1 MITEVKG
8 HEVDSIKLSLDSFEP
23 IEFPGLN
30 TPVKKLINFSIETN
44 SKKKLQELE
53 GQYFIVDLTSFSYF
67 HFIHSQIGQF
77 ELLKSEFPGL
87 KMLMMI
93 ESQHI
98 LDSLMLEH
106 AGVINDVKS
115 VYGIKDIVLY
125 SNTNISIE
133 EVYFYSPRS
142 KIIEMVDE
150 SFYVGEVASESD
162 PDFYPYSI
170 KLAELVNKKFSQ
182 YMSKTKKQRTYM
194 LDIGKVFN
202 QDRIALWATQKKYN
216 VFNPVGATL
225 FNQILTA
232 SSSSAILSIHGGNLT
247 NIMFCNPG
255 THVIA
260 LDPYPNY
267 LWFYRNIADAL
278 GLKMTV
284 IDTIIPGQANT
295 ERLFGDK

>member
-1 MITEVKG
+1 
-8 HEVDSIKLSLDSFEP
+8 
-23 IEFPGLN
+23 
-30 TPVKKLINFSIETN
+30 
-44 SKKKLQELE
+44 
-53 GQYFIVDLTSFSYF
+53 
-67 HFIHSQIGQF
+67 
-77 ELLKSEFPGL
+77 
-87 KMLMMI
+87 
-93 ESQHI
+93 
-98 LDSLMLEH
+98 
-106 AGVINDVKS
+106 
-115 VYGIKDIVLY
+115 
-125 SNTNISIE
+125 
-133 EVYFYSPRS
+133 
-142 KIIEMVDE
+142 
-150 SFYVGEVASESD
+150 
-162 PDFYPYSI
+162 
-170 KLAELVNKKFSQ
+170 
-182 YMSKTKKQRTYM
+182 M
-194 LDIGKVFN
+194 LDIGKVSN